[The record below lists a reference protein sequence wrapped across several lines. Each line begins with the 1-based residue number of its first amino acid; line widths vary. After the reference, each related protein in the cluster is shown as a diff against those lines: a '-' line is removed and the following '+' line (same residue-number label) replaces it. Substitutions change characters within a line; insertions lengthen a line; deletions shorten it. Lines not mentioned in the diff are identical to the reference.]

1 MTKLRIT
8 THHSFFHQTTLSQD
22 RAKQA
27 ALAADLKDQ
36 MNDVAK
42 RKQLEKSEEAEK
54 DGWLLQADRKAVL
67 QQRKIETIEKE
78 LRKQRQQV

>member
-1 MTKLRIT
+1 
-8 THHSFFHQTTLSQD
+8 
-22 RAKQA
+22 
-27 ALAADLKDQ
+27 